1 PRPAS
6 PLAHPWKAPPVPT
19 TSLSS
24 IAGLSRPFDTFG
36 LSIDYNPDHVV
47 VGVRGE
53 LDLLT
58 SPALGAVLRSL
69 CDEGPA
75 SVVLDIA
82 ELAFLGAAGM
92 GVIAHA
98 ALRLHQSGDTLMLR
112 AAAPRI
118 RRILEITGMGENV
131 EIEPEVARGARRFD
145 LTSGLARIR
154 ARPAS
159 HRITDAA
166 LRLVT
171 ETAHAAV
178 DGADGVSV
186 TLRRGGEMLTAAAT
200 NQTVLTMDAHQY
212 ETGEGPCLSAAKEG
226 NWFYSESIEH
236 EDRWPAFTP
245 LAMEQGIASV
255 LSTPLMTLDRPVGA
269 LNIYSNRPKA
279 FGHHQQELAE
289 LFAAQASGILV
300 DAGEDEAA
308 AVMSVRIADAL
319 VSREVIAQA
328 QGVLMARRHLSAEA
342 AAEALHRAARSA
354 SKAVQQYASEVVAST
369 DRQGETP

>member
-1 PRPAS
+1 M
-6 PLAHPWKAPPVPT
+6 PT
-19 TSLSS
+19 TSLPS
-24 IAGLSRPFDTFG
+24 IAGPSGPFDMFG

-82 ELAFLGAAGM
+82 ELGFLGAAGM
-92 GVIAHA
+92 GVISHA
-98 ALRLHQSGDTLMLR
+98 ALRLHQSGDTLVLR
-112 AAAPRI
+112 AASPRI
-118 RRILEITGMGENV
+118 RRILEITGMGEYV
-131 EIEPEVARGARRFD
+131 EIEREVAPGPRSFD
-145 LTSGLARIR
+145 LASGIARIR

-171 ETAHAAV
+171 EIAHAAV

-186 TLRRGGEMLTAAAT
+186 TLRRQGEMRTVAAS
-200 NQTVLTMDAHQY
+200 NQTVLRMDAHQY
-212 ETGEGPCLSAAKEG
+212 ETGEGPCLSAATEG
-226 NWFYSESIEH
+226 NWFYSESIQH
-236 EDRWPAFTP
+236 EDRWPTFIP
-245 LAMEQGIASV
+245 LAVEQGIASV
-255 LSTPLMTLDRPVGA
+255 LSTPLMTSDRPVGA
-269 LNIYSNRPKA
+269 LNIYSNTPKA
-279 FGHHQQELAE
+279 FDQHQQELAE

-300 DAGEDEAA
+300 DAGDDEAA
-308 AVMSVRIADAL
+308 AVMSVRISDAL
-319 VSREVIAQA
+319 VSREVIARA
-328 QGVLMARRHLSAEA
+328 QGVLMARRHLSAHE

-354 SKAVQQYASEVVAST
+354 SKAVQEYASEVVAST
-369 DRQGETP
+369 DRPSGAP